1 MKIQNIPQYKLNQD
15 NKKENEKVRFTGA
28 SDAITL
34 GLRFLDTN
42 QAWGANAVDVGSMV
56 LPRTTVDFVNRG
68 PAAGMETGRREA
80 SGTINHSL
88 IGVYGS
94 LAALA
99 FSLALNKTF
108 GIRADKIFADNETF
122 DIMGN
127 LFHNNIQ
134 ANKLSADVKDE
145 NLIRK
150 NALEN
155 LEKTL
160 NDAFKN
166 LSTSAS
172 DKEKHLNDYEI
183 DNVVKRYM
191 SALTNPDIQGDTIP
205 ASTKQYLVNYITE
218 ATGYESDYK
227 LKACNKETTNSLSGF
242 VENIYNVAKT
252 FTKENVVK
260 AFNETDFTKNKFIN
274 GLKHVNTARTIIG
287 MALGSMVGMSIQPLN
302 IYLTKK
308 KTGSD
313 GFVGV
318 EGREKDKSFNFKLWK
333 AAAAAIFGGGI
344 IADLARKEGGLLKNI
359 QYKGM
364 IPTLNQFKL
373 IYGMT
378 IMSRFIVARDK
389 DELRESVVKDVLGF
403 LNWLVLGNFVAK
415 GVALAMDKDKSLIK
429 NIDEK
434 SFFKKKLKTRDEV
447 MIEGLKRLN
456 IPSVAEDGKAL
467 SFSQMSKKIPAGE
480 IGKSIRK
487 QLKILNIAQ
496 VAGYLYSGIV
506 LGIGI
511 PKLNI
516 YMTNISEA
524 KRKAKLAAMKADQN
538 KNTDNTQ
545 IQYQKPI
552 MSMEAFTANK

>member
-1 MKIQNIPQYKLNQD
+1 MKILETPQFKTLTE
-15 NKKENEKVRFTGA
+15 NKKEKQNIQFKGTGDYI
-28 SDAITL
+28 SL

-56 LPRTTVDFVNRG
+56 LPRTTVDFINRG

-108 GIRADKIFADNETF
+108 NVRADKIFADNESF
-122 DIMGN
+122 DIIGKY
-127 LFHNNIQ
+127 FHDNIHK
-134 ANKLSADVKDE
+134 NKD
-145 NLIRK
+145 
-150 NALEN
+150 NALGN
-155 LEKTL
+155 TL
-160 NDAFKN
+160 NDVLKN
-166 LSTSAS
+166 LSTTVGNE
-172 DKEKHLNDYEI
+172 EKKLSEYDV
-183 DNVVKRYM
+183 DVVKKRLL
-191 SALTNPDIQGDTIP
+191 SALTSSDIDQDTIP
-205 ASTKQYLVNYITE
+205 KSTKQYLVNYIIQ
-218 ATGYESDYK
+218 ATGSESDYK
-227 LKACNKETTNSLSGF
+227 LKAFGKETSNNLSTF
-242 VENIYNVAKT
+242 VENLYNISKT
-252 FTKENVVK
+252 LTKEKVVEEFEK
-260 AFNETDFTKNKFIN
+260 VSDFSKNKFIKGIKN
-274 GLKHVNTARTIIG
+274 VNNRRTVVG
-287 MALGSMVGMSIQPLN
+287 MAIASGVGMSIQPLN

-318 EGREKDKSFNFKLWK
+318 EGREKDNSFGFKLWK
-333 AAAAAIFGGGI
+333 LAAAVVFGGGI

-359 QYKGM
+359 QFKG
-364 IPTLNQFKL
+364 IVPAINQFKL

-403 LNWLVLGNFVAK
+403 FNWLVLGNFVSK
-415 GVALAMDKDKSLIK
+415 GVALAMDKNKSLLK
-429 NIDEK
+429 NPNES

-447 MIEGLKRLN
+447 LIEGLKRAN
-456 IPSVAEDGKAL
+456 ISSVSADGKAL
-467 SFSQMSKKIPAGE
+467 KFSQMMKQLPASE
-480 IGKSIRK
+480 AGKAVRR

-496 VAGYLYSGIV
+496 VAGYLYSGLV

-516 YMTNISEA
+516 YMTNKSEA
-524 KRKAKLAAMKADQN
+524 KRKAKLAEKKALEAQQN
-538 KNTDNTQ
+538 VNNNDNLS
-545 IQYQKPI
+545 
-552 MSMEAFTANK
+552 MSSKMTLDKFLAK